1 MWSENTVEDLKMKVN
16 TELLCWIDT
25 ERKVV
30 SFHRMDDVEPQG
42 FESREQMMDYVLRY
56 VEQGYRVR

>member
-1 MWSENTVEDLKMKVN
+1 MNVK

-30 SFHRMDDVEPQG
+30 SFHKLDDIEPQG
-42 FESREQMMDYVLRY
+42 FESREQMLECVLRY
-56 VEQGYRVR
+56 VERG

>member
-1 MWSENTVEDLKMKVN
+1 MKVN